1 LGEIQKFA
9 QNYIPPNINI
19 NITGILNAE
28 TEIGGNFEDFRAI
41 GEINIVDGT
50 LNEKPIEKAQT
61 EFSYNTGRLRFGGGI
76 SIIGDPILYRGDVPI
91 DLPFAQVSAGS
102 DLINVS
108 VNIKNDA
115 LQIVN
120 ILTDQVTLNSGQG
133 DILLQVKGTLQ
144 QPEPEGYAKFANISI
159 TATAFPQPLTDL
171 EGTVL
176 FQGDRIEVKELQ
188 GIISDG
194 KVEVIG
200 VLPIFQPFGSQEPDI
215 NNPLTITL
223 DQLNIDF
230 QRVFQGGIDGK
241 VLITG
246 TALQPEVGGN
256 VEVSQGKIF
265 LNQAAGLAAAA
276 GSQENPPSFGMGEFE
291 IGLNNFQVTL
301 SDRLRMISP
310 GLANFEVAG
319 GLLINGTLSDIRPSG
334 TIDLAAGSIN
344 LFTTELRLDPN
355 YNNIATFTPINGLD
369 PIVDVQLLASA
380 FESNRSSSPSSPLS
394 PETIDAPSPG
404 TLNSSQR
411 VRIMATAKG
420 PLSELENNLELTSSP
435 KRSEVQIVS
444 LLGGNIIDTLS
455 EDRNLALA
463 NVASTT
469 ILANLQ
475 QDIIAATGLSEFRI
489 FPASIP
495 KRGARRASSLGW
507 GLEVGVDVTN
517 KLGVSMTR
525 LFGANEPTEFSLLY
539 ELNDEVRIRGG
550 SNFNDNAVLS
560 VEYEVQF

>member
-1 LGEIQKFA
+1 
-9 QNYIPPNINI
+9 
-19 NITGILNAE
+19 
-28 TEIGGNFEDFRAI
+28 
-41 GEINIVDGT
+41 
-50 LNEKPIEKAQT
+50 
-61 EFSYNTGRLRFGGGI
+61 
-76 SIIGDPILYRGDVPI
+76 
-91 DLPFAQVSAGS
+91 
-102 DLINVS
+102 
-108 VNIKNDA
+108 
-115 LQIVN
+115 
-120 ILTDQVTLNSGQG
+120 
-133 DILLQVKGTLQ
+133 
-144 QPEPEGYAKFANISI
+144 
-159 TATAFPQPLTDL
+159 
-171 EGTVL
+171 
-176 FQGDRIEVKELQ
+176 
-188 GIISDG
+188 
-194 KVEVIG
+194 
-200 VLPIFQPFGSQEPDI
+200 
-215 NNPLTITL
+215 
-223 DQLNIDF
+223 
-230 QRVFQGGIDGK
+230 
-241 VLITG
+241 
-246 TALQPEVGGN
+246 
-256 VEVSQGKIF
+256 
-265 LNQAAGLAAAA
+265 AA